1 MTKKKLE
8 KSRFRIV
15 YSVNS
20 YRSEF
25 YVHAKSEDEAK
36 QKFIKLKG
44 CNPAIISIEECILL
58 QTEEQNT

>member
-1 MTKKKLE
+1 MKKAKKE
-8 KSRFRIV
+8 KMNRFRIV

-25 YVHAKSEDEAK
+25 YVCTKSEDEAK

-44 CNPAIISIEECILL
+44 CNPVIISIEIC
-58 QTEEQNT
+58 QQ

>member
-1 MTKKKLE
+1 MTKKELE

-36 QKFIKLKG
+36 Q
-44 CNPAIISIEECILL
+44 NLL
-58 QTEEQNT
+58 S